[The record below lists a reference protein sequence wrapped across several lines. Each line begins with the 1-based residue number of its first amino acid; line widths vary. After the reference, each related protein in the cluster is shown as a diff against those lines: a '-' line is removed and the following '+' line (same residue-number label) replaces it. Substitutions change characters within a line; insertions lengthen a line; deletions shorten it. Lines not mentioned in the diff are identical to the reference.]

1 MRALIAL
8 ILFLLPVASCC
19 AQQYVGSSAD
29 SYRIEDADVGRI
41 KRLMLTLADGSTVDA
56 PRIAN
61 QTAFDRPVFSPDRRR
76 VAWGALEPGCC
87 TSYPIPTALVIFEAN
102 RIVRVIREDQC
113 IFKPVF
119 ERGGSAIAY
128 ITAALHGDSGGR
140 AHLRRLSDG
149 KEIGKYIVPNTVGD
163 DDSEQV
169 AALRRAPKWVKEIH
183 AFDQ

>member
-1 MRALIAL
+1 MRSLIVL
-8 ILFLLPVASCC
+8 LLLLLPVANCF
-19 AQQYVGSSAD
+19 AQRYVGSSAD
-29 SYRIEDADVGRI
+29 SARIEDADVGRI
-41 KRLMLTLADGSTVDA
+41 ERLTLTLADGSSVEA
-56 PRIAN
+56 PRIAK

-76 VAWGALEPGCC
+76 AAWGALEPSCC
-87 TSYPIPTALVIFEAN
+87 TSYPIPTSLVVFRAN
-102 RIVRVIREDQC
+102 RIERVIVEDQC

-119 ERGGSAIAY
+119 VLGGSAIAY

-149 KEIGKYIVPNTVGD
+149 KEIGKYIVPNVVGD

-169 AALRRAPKWVKEIH
+169 TALRRAPKWVKEIH